1 MSTAGPGGAAPS
13 SLSPQLFKAYT
24 SYHKARFALA
34 ASLFRQAEEIVAQEA
49 GDAELVSAYLRL
61 LRASALDLQAQA
73 LHKAD
78 TERLRG
84 EEFIELREEQWTHV
98 KAAMG
103 VIIRCEGKSADTPR
117 SCQGGGAALVA
128 LRSDAFLG
136 RPHHILH

>member
-1 MSTAGPGGAAPS
+1 MRLHHAFLMSTAGPGGAAPC

-98 KAAMG
+98 KGAMG
-103 VIIRCEGKSADTPR
+103 VLFGAKESQRTHRAAAKAAEQRWSLCAATP
-117 SCQGGGAALVA
+117 
-128 LRSDAFLG
+128 F
-136 RPHHILH
+136 